1 MAAAEA
7 AGLRVGPPPPASRRA
22 KSAMGKDD
30 ESSSSSS
37 SCRDGVVR
45 GKKTSGSKTKTKT
58 KSGLGWLWTLLAVV
72 AVGLLIWW
80 LLSIGKKG
88 KNGGSPYGGGGG
100 GTPAGGPSGRVVFG
114 LAASAN
120 ELGQLQKADLSID
133 KIEAL
138 AQPLLKAGEA
148 NAAARPVQGGNWVTV
163 SARRETSDLVALRN
177 NRDILLLADGRLPVG
192 SYVAVRMYLSKLV
205 ITDTSGTVRN
215 VQIISPTWVVPGGL
229 RVSADGIAS
238 VIVDID
244 IQESLFLTVNSEP
257 VFAPVLRYE
266 ARSGVA
272 VDTTGKKLR
281 LTSMGQ
287 TVADRKLGTDVN
299 GLTEVGLGIPATA
312 QLALQGGRLIQVV
325 APAPAAPVPAP
336 APATPSAHESSRPA
350 YGDGAAWPPMC
361 PGSASDTMAPA
372 PPSPRSQPRF
382 VSPQSWAQANAPSAA
397 GANASSSSARAYAPA
412 VVRTMQ

>member
-1 MAAAEA
+1 MVAAEA
-7 AGLRVGPPPPASRRA
+7 AGLRVGPPPPTSRRA
-22 KSAMGKDD
+22 RNAMGKDD
-30 ESSSSSS
+30 ESSSSS

-45 GKKTSGSKTKTKT
+45 GKKASRSKTKT

-80 LLSIGKKG
+80 LLSISKKG

-163 SARRETSDLVALRN
+163 SARREAADLVALRN

-325 APAPAAPVPAP
+325 APAPAPVAPAVPAP
-336 APATPSAHESSRPA
+336 APVTPPAPESSRPA
-350 YGDGAAWPPMC
+350 YGDGAAWPYTC

-382 VSPQSWAQANAPSAA
+382 VSPQSWAQANAPAAA

-412 VVRTMQ
+412 MVRPMQ